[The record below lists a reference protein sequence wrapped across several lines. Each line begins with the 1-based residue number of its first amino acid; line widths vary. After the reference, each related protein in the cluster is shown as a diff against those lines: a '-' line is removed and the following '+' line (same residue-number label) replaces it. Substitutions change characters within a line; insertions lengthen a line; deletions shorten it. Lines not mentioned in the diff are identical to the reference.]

1 MHSTLRHRKM
11 IKNKIKN
18 ILMTILRIFII
29 IASILLV
36 IGFLRWAGIKGVLSF
51 MLGMSL
57 MAYLLLS
64 KNIMFQGIIEMF
76 GASEYLSEIGKKK

>member
-1 MHSTLRHRKM
+1 
-11 IKNKIKN
+11 
-18 ILMTILRIFII
+18 MTILRIFII

>member
-1 MHSTLRHRKM
+1 M

-18 ILMTILRIFII
+18 ILNTIIRIFII